1 MNAGRNIILD
11 KEKQRAVL
19 QFLQL
24 SLFLSSVKFQNLHN
38 IYNKILCDHLVD
50 DLLYQTQDDEQ
61 DY

>member
-38 IYNKILCDHLVD
+38 IYNKILRDHLVD
-50 DLLYQTQDDEQ
+50 DLLYQT
-61 DY
+61 

>member
-38 IYNKILCDHLVD
+38 ICNKILSDHLVD

>member
-38 IYNKILCDHLVD
+38 IYNKILRDHLVD
-50 DLLYQTQDDEQ
+50 DLLYQTQDDKQ